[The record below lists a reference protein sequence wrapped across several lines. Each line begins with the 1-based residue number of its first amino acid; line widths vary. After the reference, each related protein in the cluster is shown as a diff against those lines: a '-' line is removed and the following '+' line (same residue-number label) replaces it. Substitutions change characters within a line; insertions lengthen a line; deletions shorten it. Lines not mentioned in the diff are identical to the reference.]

1 MKRMIKW
8 MMAAI
13 LICGASVLTSCSQS
27 DTPVNPDEY
36 MVTLEDALKDGTI
49 VAFAFNLNGED
60 YYVVFVRAG
69 EDYELLDYGLIN
81 DNGNAMTRADEPVIS
96 EQDCEFT
103 MEDDKANNLLTFTV
117 KEKKTGDLILTA
129 IFDIKNSTFEII
141 PGSSQYKVTGFKMKV
156 SDVEITQMLKDNGV
170 GVTLAN
176 ALVKGAKVEIAY
188 KWIEGTTTFTF
199 INEGGTYSCKV
210 TGEAAELFK
219 GSLTSEG
226 AILTF
231 KADNWL
237 DNRLSFAVKFNVFN
251 NTYKYWTIYHD
262 VYESHTVSVNGTD
275 ITNTLKR
282 ES

>member
-8 MMAAI
+8 MMA
-13 LICGASVLTSCSQS
+13 
-27 DTPVNPDEY
+27 
-36 MVTLEDALKDGTI
+36 
-49 VAFAFNLNGED
+49 
-60 YYVVFVRAG
+60 
-69 EDYELLDYGLIN
+69 
-81 DNGNAMTRADEPVIS
+81 
-96 EQDCEFT
+96 
-103 MEDDKANNLLTFTV
+103 
-117 KEKKTGDLILTA
+117 A

-156 SDVEITQMLKDNGV
+156 SDVEITQMLKDNGE

>member
-1 MKRMIKW
+1 ML
-8 MMAAI
+8 AAI
-13 LICGASVLTSCSQS
+13 LVCGANVLTSCSQS

-156 SDVEITQMLKDNGV
+156 SDVEITQMLKDNGE